1 MHRGGLMKKC
11 SLSILFGVFLFVPL
25 MLICAYAEDTTQED
39 GFFRKSLHSTTGGMA
54 YWYDKKNGGLET
66 LTGIPYH
73 DARLD
78 CLNCHVASC
87 DACHTIDKE
96 GVLSYS
102 VQAARD
108 QAVCLRCHKRAR
120 AIMKIDKEAKQE
132 DVHFSRNMGCISC
145 HTARDVHG
153 DGREYSSMK
162 EKGAIDAQCEKCH
175 DSIAPSASHKIHGDK
190 LECKACHIRRVVS
203 CTNCHFDT
211 IVNEKKRVD
220 IKLTDWVFL
229 MNYNGKVTSANMQN
243 FVASGDNTFL
253 IFAPQNSHSIM
264 RDARECGDCHATEIV
279 KEIQGGK
286 IRLTWFENGEVRNT
300 KGVIPVVDGV
310 TYVAVYQNYRDGKW
324 IPIENPAPPK
334 LQYVGYGSPLLQEQL
349 KKLAMP
355 AGKQ

>member
-1 MHRGGLMKKC
+1 MKKGFV
-11 SLSILFGVFLFVPL
+11 ILFITTCFINLGLL
-25 MLICAYAEDTTQED
+25 ANAYSEDIKKED
-39 GFFRKSLHSTTGGMA
+39 GFFLNSLHYSTRGMA

-73 DARLD
+73 DKRLD
-78 CLNCHVASC
+78 CYNCHVASC
-87 DACHTIDKE
+87 DACHTVDKK
-96 GVLSYS
+96 GALSYS
-102 VQAARD
+102 VQAARE

-132 DVHFSRNMGCISC
+132 DVHFARNMGCVSC
-145 HTARDVHG
+145 HTARDAHG
-153 DGREYSSMK
+153 DGKEYSSMK

-175 DSIAPSASHKIHGDK
+175 GSIAPSTSHNIHGDK
-190 LECKACHIRRVVS
+190 LECKACHIRHVVS

-243 FVASGDNTFL
+243 FVASGDKTFL

-264 RDARECGDCHATEIV
+264 RAGRKCSDCHATEIMKKV
-279 KEIQGGK
+279 QEGK
-286 IRLTWFENGEVRNT
+286 IRLTWFENGEVRNA
-300 KGVIPVVDGV
+300 KGVIPVVAGV
-310 TYVAVYQNYRDGKW
+310 TYDAVYQNYRDGKW
-324 IPIENPAPPK
+324 IPIDNPVPPK
-334 LQYVGYGSPLLQEQL
+334 LQYVGYGLPLTQEQL

-355 AGKQ
+355 MGK